1 MEDSRVAQA
10 ARLFLIP
17 VGAASPCHPAPHLAQ
32 SVENDRLL
40 ITCRDMSS
48 ELHKLLLNA
57 VSPFEKGVSALK
69 LNAIR
74 RPPGNPGRPNRTA
87 AVLVPVLDKPEP
99 EILLTV
105 RSQHL
110 PQHPGQVSFPG
121 GSVDRSDSSAVS
133 TALREAHEEIGLD
146 YSLVTPLGFLDR
158 LDTISDY
165 RVLPVVALVQPDF
178 VWKPDLREVSEVFTV
193 PLHLAVNRRKY
204 SLEEI
209 SHDGKNFVIAALNWQ
224 GHRIWGVTATI
235 LLNLGSRLER
245 SKQVGSDSRNSQ
257 LSVHAD

>member
-1 MEDSRVAQA
+1 
-10 ARLFLIP
+10 
-17 VGAASPCHPAPHLAQ
+17 
-32 SVENDRLL
+32 
-40 ITCRDMSS
+40 MSS
-48 ELHKLLLNA
+48 ELRDLLLSA
-57 VSPFEKGVSALK
+57 VSPFEEGVSALK
-69 LNAIR
+69 LNALR

-105 RSQHL
+105 RAEHL

-121 GSVDRSDSSAVS
+121 GSVDRNDSSAVS

-165 RVLPVVALVQPDF
+165 RVLPVVAIVQPEF

-193 PLHLAVNRRKY
+193 PLHLAVNRREY

-209 SHDGKNFVIAALNWQ
+209 THEGRNFVISSLHWQ
-224 GHRIWGVTATI
+224 GHRIWGITATI
-235 LLNLGSRLER
+235 LLNLGSRMER
-245 SKQVGSDSRNSQ
+245 STRDTAGSTSRHFSIR
-257 LSVHAD
+257 AD